1 MSDRLKRISYSILLD
16 PLNIPADRFA
26 SKVLHEWADKIT
38 SLASSA
44 ESSLEIH
51 DAKAIHKQVYLSGMF
66 LHLLNPELSSRLSIQ
81 LTDEQIT
88 VETLLAAL
96 ESLGLHDST
105 ASQTTGT
112 GMLNADS
119 LAKMEEALTE
129 HIKLESQLTREQ
141 LNEQHEQSS
150 DARDDTI
157 ADIVLATKGQNDHLI
172 DIVKSQATQLTDLKS
187 LVQAQTQL
195 IQSLSLTSSSSTVTK
210 PANSDEKTPVIDL
223 NERLAHVQKIK
234 KKGIF

>member
-16 PLNIPADRFA
+16 PLNVPADRFA
-26 SKVLHEWADKIT
+26 SKVLHEWADKIA
-38 SLASSA
+38 SLANSGDSGI
-44 ESSLEIH
+44 EMH

-66 LHLLNPELSSRLSIQ
+66 LHLLSPELSSRLGTQ
-81 LTDEQIT
+81 LTEDQVT
-88 VETLLAAL
+88 VETLQATL
-96 ESLGLHDST
+96 ENLGLHDST
-105 ASQTTGT
+105 ASPTTGA

-119 LAKMEEALTE
+119 LNRMEDALTE

-141 LNEQHEQSS
+141 IIEQHEQSS

-172 DIVKSQATQLTDLKS
+172 DIVKSQATQLTELKN
-187 LVQAQTQL
+187 LVKAQTQL
-195 IQSLSLTSSSSTVTK
+195 IQSLSLTSSSS
-210 PANSDEKTPVIDL
+210 SDSKTAKSEEKTPVIDL